1 MRACSRQGEHL
12 CLRSRRPQVFGYRLI
27 AVVAATCLLS
37 CANAAGAT
45 AAVPVNNL
53 APEVVGGPAPG
64 ERIVCGAGSWS
75 GAVNG
80 FTYAWVRDGVT
91 IASGVAYVIA
101 TADKGHA
108 LWCVVTAHGPEGE
121 AQAVSSNSVHVPGVP
136 TTKPRDETPPQVSG
150 QSTVGST
157 LTCSPGTWSGSPAPT
172 FSYQW
177 VRDEAIIAGATRAT
191 HTVEN
196 EDIGHSLSC
205 EVTAS
210 NSAGSESAMSN
221 SVAVPALKPVNEVA
235 PRVLGL
241 NPSRVGESVSCA
253 PGRWSETPTPR
264 FSYQW
269 VRDRGLFDEAPIA
282 GAVGSGY
289 TIALADQLHSLS
301 CVVTATNSAGSTE
314 ASSSNSLSV
323 AGSPPQN
330 VTPPSVEGSPAIG
343 HTLTCNVGAWSGAPA
358 PSFQFTWVRDRGLP
372 NEQLIGWALTSQYTV
387 GAEDGG
393 QSLTCE
399 VKAKNSEGTAAQV
412 SDPVVIPAGAGHEA
426 PLELAAPSVSGAGV
440 VGATLSCS
448 SGSWAGEP
456 APTLSYGWLRD
467 GVVIGGQT
475 APEFVVTQADRGHAL
490 SCRVTAINE
499 EGVAFAVSNNA
510 VTIAGLAPE
519 DLTRPMVTGK
529 RSTGEQLTCLHGE
542 WSGAPAPSYAFQW
555 LREGAAIPSATAQ
568 TYIVAS
574 EDGGALIS
582 CRVTASNG
590 AGTAEATSEPFEV
603 PGRQPR
609 NTSAPTA
616 SGTPRVG
623 STLTCSSGTWTG
635 QPAPTFVYRWLLGG
649 APIPGATASV
659 YTITSDDAGL
669 SLTCEVTASNHEGAR
684 SVISAPVH
692 VPGAAPLEVEP
703 PRVSGSPSVGEAL
716 SCLRGVWTGTPPPAF
731 SYQWLRDGTAIP
743 NAAGS
748 VYTVELGDEGHVL
761 ACEVTATNSEGT
773 AGPFASDGLAI
784 PNPTISSET
793 NPLAVVAGFGPT
805 PGPPTSAQILAS
817 LGAQI
822 AHSDR
827 RARASFLRR
836 TSTYSFPFRA
846 LGPGRLLLYWYG
858 LAKDPQHPTAAAKTV
873 LLAQSATS
881 YAGAGT
887 RTVKIR
893 LNTAGKRAFSESKLV
908 KLTVKAVFAQ
918 PHLHAQAWREI
929 VVVSH

>member
-1 MRACSRQGEHL
+1 MRARGRQREHL
-12 CLRSRRPQVFGYRLI
+12 DPRSRRPRPFGCFLI

-37 CANAAGAT
+37 CATAAT
-45 AAVPVNNL
+45 AAAAPVNNL
-53 APEVVGGPAPG
+53 APEVVGGSAPG

-80 FTYAWVRDGVT
+80 FTYAWERDGLT

-101 TADKGHA
+101 AADKGHS

-121 AQAVSSNSVHVPGVP
+121 AQAVSSNSIHVPGVP
-136 TTKPRDETPPQVSG
+136 STKPHNEAPPQVTG

-157 LTCSPGTWSGSPAPT
+157 LSCSSGTWSGSPAPT
-172 FSYQW
+172 FTYQW
-177 VRDEAIIAGATRAT
+177 VRDEAIIAAATRAT
-191 HTVEN
+191 HTVET
-196 EDIGHSLSC
+196 EDIGHALSC

-210 NSAGSESAMSN
+210 NSAGSETAMSN
-221 SVAVPALKPVNEVA
+221 AVAIPALKPVNEGA

-253 PGRWSETPTPR
+253 PGRWSETPAPR
-264 FSYQW
+264 FSYAW
-269 VRDRGLFDEAPIA
+269 VRDRGLFDESPIA
-282 GAVGSGY
+282 GATGSGY
-289 TIALADQLHSLS
+289 TITLADQLHTLA

-314 ASSSNSLSV
+314 AWSSNSLAV
-323 AGSPPQN
+323 AGSAPQN
-330 VTPPSVEGSPAIG
+330 LTPPSVEGSPAIG

-358 PSFQFTWVRDRGLP
+358 PSFQFTWVRDRGLG
-372 NEQLIGWALTSQYTV
+372 NEQLIGWATTSQYTV

-399 VKAKNSEGTAAQV
+399 VKAKNSEGAAAQI
-412 SDPVVIPAGAGHEA
+412 SDPVVVPVGSGHEA
-426 PLELAAPSVSGAGV
+426 PLEMAAPSVSGIGV

-456 APTLSYGWLRD
+456 APTLTYGWLRD
-467 GVVIGGQT
+467 GAAIGGQT
-475 APEFVVTQADRGHAL
+475 APEYVITQADRGHAL

-499 EGVAFAVSNNA
+499 EGVAFAISANA
-510 VTIAGLAPE
+510 VAIPGLAPE
-519 DLTRPMVTGK
+519 DLTRPTVTGK

-542 WSGAPAPSYAFQW
+542 WAGAPAPSYTYQW
-555 LREGAAIPSATAQ
+555 LRGGVAIPSATAQ

-574 EDGGALIS
+574 EDGGELIS

-590 AGTAEATSEPFEV
+590 DGTSEATSEPLEV
-603 PGRQPR
+603 PGHQPR
-609 NTSAPTA
+609 NTVAPTA

-623 STLTCSSGTWTG
+623 STLTCSPGTWSG
-635 QPAPTFVYRWLLGG
+635 QPAPTFAYRWLLAGSPISG
-649 APIPGATASV
+649 AIASV
-659 YTITSDDAGL
+659 YTVTSEDAGL
-669 SLTCEVTASNHEGAR
+669 SVACEVTASNHEGSR
-684 SVISAPVH
+684 SAISAPVH
-692 VPGAAPLEVEP
+692 IPGAPPLEVDP

-731 SYQWLRDGTAIP
+731 SYQWLRDGTAIA
-743 NAAGS
+743 NATGT

-773 AGPFASDGLAI
+773 AGPFASGGLAI
-784 PNPTISSET
+784 PDPTIGSES
-793 NPLAVVAGFGPT
+793 NPLAVVAGFGPSS
-805 PGPPTSAQILAS
+805 GPPTSAQILAS

-827 RARASFLRR
+827 RARASLLRR
-836 TSTYSFPFRA
+836 TGAYSFPFRA
-846 LGPGRLLLYWYG
+846 LVPGRLLLYWYG
-858 LAKDPQHPTAAAKTV
+858 LAKDPNHPTAAAKTV

-881 YAGAGT
+881 FASAGT
-887 RTVKIR
+887 KTVKIR
-893 LNTAGKRAFSESKLV
+893 LNSAGKRAFNESKLV
-908 KLTVKAVFAQ
+908 KLTVKAVFSQ